1 MTSEITKL
9 EMEND
14 SLQVDLDAMHKR
26 LVETKRELEKL
37 TSDTGKE
44 LRTKAIELQKETNE
58 QRKQLVRQL
67 TADFETQVEAVK
79 KESRLLRRHEVA
91 KQQQQMAALVQQTES
106 QQIQILSL
114 EQKYT
119 KELEHSLHVD
129 KVISRLSEEKE
140 QRQLVFKSMQ
150 ETSQQHIRQ
159 LEEQVEAL
167 QVKPAIH
174 HPDALSNYHTNG
186 SSSENIIDVA
196 MRVSRETS
204 KLQRASLQENE
215 TAIKNSA
222 ARVVDRPR
230 SDCSNYYRT
239 YNGSSMTSPTSPKR
253 HGPDA
258 PRPTSSQGAT
268 ADLYDKSGES
278 SMKHGGRHKSRNA
291 SPRSASVTDF
301 SELSQSESCD
311 SVARSPSTETF
322 ENDSSF
328 HRNDKLRSSATLGR
342 CKSLLGF
349 SFFRR
354 GDKLRRSTPEKTS
367 SPNVNGDKWCAPI
380 SSDGAPHKSR
390 LHSASNLNRSA
401 TQVGKGVP
409 RSRLVEHQRRHSSRS
424 EIERSTRSLAA
435 YAHHR
440 HSSSDKDS
448 GYTNSLDT
456 STSDPRDG
464 GHRLTSIHLVRHGE
478 GQAEGQSVGSTPKTN
493 EKWRMFV
500 DMIVELQDKN
510 QELTSEVSGLRHTTN
525 AAKFSDDRMKMLE
538 EKSLRLELENSK
550 LRKICET
557 LQFTLSG
564 LNPYDK
570 REYQFLSNT

>member
-9 EMEND
+9 EMENE
-14 SLQVDLDAMHKR
+14 SLQVDLDATHKR
-26 LVETKRELEKL
+26 LAETKQELEKL
-37 TSDTGKE
+37 TSDMGKE

-58 QRKQLVRQL
+58 QRKQLVHQL
-67 TADFETQVEAVK
+67 TDDFEKQVEAVK

-91 KQQQQMAALVQQTES
+91 KQQQQMAALVKQTEM

-114 EQKYT
+114 EEKYA

-129 KVISRLSEEKE
+129 KVISSLSEEKE
-140 QRQLVFKSMQ
+140 QRQSVFKSMQ
-150 ETSQQHIRQ
+150 ETSQQQIRQ
-159 LEEQVEAL
+159 LEEQVEVL
-167 QVKPAIH
+167 QTKSAIH
-174 HPDALSNYHTNG
+174 HPDALNDYHTNG
-186 SSSENIIDVA
+186 GSRENIVDVA

-204 KLQRASLQENE
+204 KLQRASLQEND
-215 TAIKNSA
+215 TAVKVSSA
-222 ARVVDRPR
+222 RVDRPR

-253 HGPDA
+253 QGSDA

-268 ADLYDKSGES
+268 ADIDES
-278 SMKHGGRHKSRNA
+278 PHETSMGHGGRHKGRSIA
-291 SPRSASVTDF
+291 PRSASVTDF
-301 SELSQSESCD
+301 PELSQSESCD
-311 SVARSPSTETF
+311 SVARSPSSETF
-322 ENDSSF
+322 ENDTSF

-367 SPNVNGDKWCAPI
+367 SQNVNGDKWCAPI

-390 LHSASNLNRSA
+390 LHSASNLSRSA

-409 RSRLVEHQRRHSSRS
+409 RSRLVEHQRRHSNRS
-424 EIERSTRSLAA
+424 EIERSSRSLAA

-456 STSDPRDG
+456 STSEPRND
-464 GHRLTSIHLVRHGE
+464 GHRLTSIDLVRRAD
-478 GQAEGQSVGSTPKTN
+478 GQMPKTN

-500 DMIVELQDKN
+500 DMIVELQDRN
-510 QELTSEVSGLRHTTN
+510 QELTSEISKLRHTTN
-525 AAKFSDDRMKMLE
+525 AAKFCDDRMKMLE
-538 EKSLRLELENSK
+538 EKSLRLELENNK

-570 REYQFLSNT
+570 RQYQFLSNT

>member
-14 SLQVDLDAMHKR
+14 SLQVDLDATHKR
-26 LVETKRELEKL
+26 LVETKQELEKL
-37 TSDTGKE
+37 TSDMGKE

-58 QRKQLVRQL
+58 QRKQLMHQL
-67 TADFETQVEAVK
+67 TADFETRVEAVK

-91 KQQQQMAALVQQTES
+91 KQQQQMAALVQQTET
-106 QQIQILSL
+106 QQVQILSL

-129 KVISRLSEEKE
+129 EVISRLSEEKE

-150 ETSQQHIRQ
+150 DTSQQQIRQ
-159 LEEQVEAL
+159 LEEQVESL
-167 QVKPAIH
+167 QTKPAIRR
-174 HPDALSNYHTNG
+174 PDALNDCHT
-186 SSSENIIDVA
+186 SENIIDVA

-215 TAIKNSA
+215 TAVNNSA

-258 PRPTSSQGAT
+258 PLPTSSRGAT
-268 ADLYDKSGES
+268 ANLDERSHET
-278 SMKHGGRHKSRNA
+278 SMRHGGRYKGRNS

-311 SVARSPSTETF
+311 SVARSPSSETF
-322 ENDSSF
+322 ENGTSF
-328 HRNDKLRSSATLGR
+328 QRNDKLRSSATLGR

-367 SPNVNGDKWCAPI
+367 SQNVNGDKWCAPI

-390 LHSASNLNRSA
+390 LHSASNQTRSA

-456 STSDPRDG
+456 STSDPRDD